1 MIAEDVEG
9 HCIPSGHSVH
19 HEEPGK
25 EYVPSTQASGV
36 FWPDGQMKPSSQM
49 TQVVCSGLG

>member
-19 HEEPGK
+19 QEEPGK

-49 TQVVCSGLG
+49 TQVV